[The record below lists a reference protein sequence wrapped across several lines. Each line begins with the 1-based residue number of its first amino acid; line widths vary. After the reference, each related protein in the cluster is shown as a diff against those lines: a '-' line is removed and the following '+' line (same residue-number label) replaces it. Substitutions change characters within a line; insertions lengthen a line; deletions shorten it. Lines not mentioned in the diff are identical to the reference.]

1 METVTIYYTRNGE
14 TKYYTFVGTAAER
27 DAEIIAMLQT
37 PGVTDAWYTLN

>member
-1 METVTIYYTRNGE
+1 MTATIYYIRWG
-14 TKYYTFVGTAAER
+14 KQDSYTCPRAQV